1 MLVDDLHDTV
11 PTPADGTVGSVVVI
25 GAGVSGLVA
34 ARALDRAGVA
44 VTVLEGRDRIGGRT
58 HTVTLGGVPVDL
70 GGSWVHPG
78 EASPMRAFLEASGI
92 DLIPASTTEM
102 ITLAD
107 VVDPRRDDP
116 DPMVRMQFLGGMY
129 TVFTGATAA
138 IAELGPDASVADV
151 VAHLLPDADPAAI
164 DAVNVV
170 LGIERGEDTT
180 ALSAPAYFAAE
191 AAHGA
196 GSEGVEAR
204 ADMLPSGGYRRLVAT
219 LADGLS
225 ITTGAVVA
233 EITGD
238 DDGVTV
244 NTVDG
249 SSHRAT
255 HVVVTVPLGVLKAG
269 SIRFDPPLPDTKQEA
284 IDQLGWGAFEKV
296 VLAFDEPL
304 WPDDGLPHHLVVADA
319 VERGWA
325 TIVDHSAW
333 YGRPVV
339 VGHAGGAHARA
350 LADLSD
356 EQRVARLVEVLEPVV
371 GHPLTPSEWAVSSWT
386 NDPCSMGCY
395 SGPSGTDPG
404 QARLPDAMAAPHG
417 RVLFAGEATARTGAS
432 TVDGAWLTGIREAK
446 RLLGVPAV
454 DL

>member
-1 MLVDDLHDTV
+1 MLVDDLQQTI
-11 PTPADGTVGSVVVI
+11 PAPAEGAVESVVVI

-34 ARALDRAGVA
+34 ARALQRAGVP

-58 HTVTLGGVPVDL
+58 HTVTLAGVPVDL

-78 EASPMRAFLEASGI
+78 EASPMRAFLETSGI

-102 ITLAD
+102 ITVAD
-107 VVDPRRDDP
+107 VVDPRRDTA

-129 TVFTGATAA
+129 TVFTGAAAA
-138 IAELGPDASVADV
+138 IAELGDGASVADV
-151 VAHLLPDADPAAI
+151 VAHLLPDADRAAI

-180 ALSAPAYFAAE
+180 ALSAAAYFAAE
-191 AAHGA
+191 AASGA
-196 GSEGVEAR
+196 GSEGVAAR
-204 ADMLPSGGYRRLVAT
+204 SDMLPSGGYQRLVAT
-219 LADGLS
+219 LAEGLS
-225 ITTGAVVA
+225 ITTGAVVTA
-233 EITGD
+233 IDGA

-244 NTVDG
+244 TTADG
-249 SSHRAT
+249 STHRAT
-255 HVVVTVPLGVLKAG
+255 HVLVTVPLGVLKAG
-269 SIRFDPPLPDTKQEA
+269 SIRFDPPLTGAKQEA
-284 IDQLGWGAFEKV
+284 IDELGWGAFEKV
-296 VLAFDEPL
+296 ALAFDEPL
-304 WPDDGLPHHLVVADA
+304 WPDGGPHHLVVADA

-325 TIVDHSAW
+325 TIVDQSTW

-356 EQRVARLVEVLEPVV
+356 AERVASLVGVLEPIV
-371 GHPLTPSEWAVSSWT
+371 GRPIVPTEWAVSSWT
-386 NDPCSMGCY
+386 HDPCSMGCY
-395 SGPSGTDPG
+395 SGPSGVDPG
-404 QARLPDAMAAPHG
+404 QERLPDALAAPHG

>member
-1 MLVDDLHDTV
+1 MLVDDLQQTI
-11 PTPADGTVGSVVVI
+11 PAPVEGAVESVVVI

-34 ARALDRAGVA
+34 ARALQRAGVP

-58 HTVTLGGVPVDL
+58 HTVTLAGVPVDL

-78 EASPMRAFLEASGI
+78 EASPMRPFLESAGI

-102 ITLAD
+102 ITAAD
-107 VVDPRRDDP
+107 VVDPRRDAA

-129 TVFTGATAA
+129 TVFTGAAAA
-138 IAELGPDASVADV
+138 IAELGDGASVADV
-151 VAHLLPDADPAAI
+151 VTHLLPDADRTAI

-180 ALSAPAYFAAE
+180 ALSAAAYFAAE
-191 AAHGA
+191 AASGA
-196 GSEGVEAR
+196 GSEGVAAR
-204 ADMLPSGGYRRLVAT
+204 GDMLPSGGYQRLVAT

-225 ITTGAVVA
+225 ITTGSVVTA
-233 EITGD
+233 IDSD

-244 NTVDG
+244 TTADG
-249 SSHRAT
+249 SRQRAT
-255 HVVVTVPLGVLKAG
+255 HVLVTVPLGVLKAG
-269 SIRFDPPLPDTKQEA
+269 SIRFDPPLTGAKQEA
-284 IDQLGWGAFEKV
+284 IDELGWGAFEKV
-296 VLAFDEPL
+296 ALAFDEPL
-304 WPDDGLPHHLVVADA
+304 WADGEPHHVVVADA

-333 YGRPVV
+333 YGQPVV

-356 EQRVARLVEVLEPVV
+356 EERVASLVGVLEPIV
-371 GHPLTPSEWAVSSWT
+371 GRPIVPTEWAVSSWT
-386 NDPCSMGCY
+386 HDPCSMGCY
-395 SGPSGTDPG
+395 SGPSGVDPG
-404 QARLPDAMAAPHG
+404 QERLPDALAAPHG

>member
-1 MLVDDLHDTV
+1 MLVDDLQQAI
-11 PTPADGTVGSVVVI
+11 PAAVDGPVESVLVI

-34 ARALDRAGVA
+34 ARALQRAGVP

-58 HTVTLGGVPVDL
+58 HTVTLAGAPVDL
-70 GGSWVHPG
+70 GASWVHPG
-78 EASPMRAFLEASGI
+78 EASPMRPFLEASGI

-102 ITLAD
+102 ITVAD
-107 VVDPRRDDP
+107 VVDPRRDIP
-116 DPMVRMQFLGGMY
+116 DPILRPQFLGGMY
-129 TVFTGATAA
+129 MVFTGAATA
-138 IAELGPDASVADV
+138 IGELGDHASVADV
-151 VAHLLPDADPAAI
+151 VNHLLPDADRAAV

-180 ALSAPAYFAAE
+180 ALSAAAYFAAE
-191 AAHGA
+191 AAAGA
-196 GSEGVEAR
+196 GSEGVAAR
-204 ADMLPSGGYRRLVAT
+204 GDALPRGGYRRLVAT

-225 ITTGAVVA
+225 ITASAVVTA
-233 EITGD
+233 VEAD
-238 DDGVTV
+238 DTGVTV
-244 NTVDG
+244 TTADG

-269 SIRFDPPLPDTKQEA
+269 SIRFDAPLAAAKQEA

-296 VLAFDEPL
+296 ALAFDEPL
-304 WPDDGLPHHLVVADA
+304 WPDRVPHHLVIADA

-325 TIVDHSAW
+325 TIVDQSTW

-356 EQRVARLVEVLEPVV
+356 SDRVESLVSVLEPIV
-371 GHPLTPSEWAVSSWT
+371 GRPISPTEWAVSSWT
-386 NDPCSMGCY
+386 HDPCSMGCY
-395 SGPSGTDPG
+395 SGPSNTAAD
-404 QARLPDAMAAPHG
+404 QEHLRDALAAPHG
-417 RVLFAGEATARTGAS
+417 RVLFAGEATARIGAS

-446 RLLGVPAV
+446 RLLGVAAV

>member
-1 MLVDDLHDTV
+1 MLVDDLQQEI
-11 PTPADGTVGSVVVI
+11 PTPVEGSVKSVVVV

-34 ARALDRAGVA
+34 ARALQRAGVP

-58 HTVTLGGVPVDL
+58 HTVSLAGAPVDL
-70 GGSWVHPG
+70 GASWVHPG
-78 EASPMRAFLEASGI
+78 AASPMCAFLQASGI

-102 ITLAD
+102 ITRAD
-107 VVDPRRDDP
+107 VVDPRRGTA

-129 TVFTGATAA
+129 MVFTGAAAA
-138 IAELGPDASVADV
+138 IAELGEDASVADV
-151 VAHLLPDADPAAI
+151 VAHLLPDADRAAV
-164 DAVNVV
+164 DATNVV

-180 ALSAPAYFAAE
+180 ALSATAYFAAE
-191 AAHGA
+191 AAAGA
-196 GSEGVEAR
+196 GSEGVAAR
-204 ADMLPSGGYRRLVAT
+204 SDMLPYGGYQRLVDT
-219 LADGLS
+219 LANGLS
-225 ITTGAVVA
+225 ITAGTAVNAV
-233 EITGD
+233 ECD

-244 NTVDG
+244 ICADR

-269 SIRFDPPLPDTKQEA
+269 TIRFEPPLAAAKQEA
-284 IDQLGWGAFEKV
+284 ISQLGWGAFEKV
-296 VLAFDEPL
+296 ALAFDAPL
-304 WPDDGLPHHLVVADA
+304 WTDGVPHHLVIADA

-325 TIVDHSAW
+325 TIVDHSTW

-350 LADLSD
+350 LADLSETD
-356 EQRVARLVEVLEPVV
+356 RVASLIAVLEPVV
-371 GHPLTPSEWAVSSWT
+371 GRPITPTEWAVSSWT
-386 NDPCSMGCY
+386 HDPYSMGCY
-395 SGPSGTDPG
+395 SGPSGSDPA
-404 QARLPDAMAAPHG
+404 QERLPDALAAPHR
-417 RVLFAGEATARTGAS
+417 RVLFAGEATARFGAS